1 MHIMNLLFCFRM
13 GFSSLHY
20 KYATPVL
27 RTGFYSRLDNTIRGA
42 PITVRGVV
50 DVDVACRVDIPCVV
64 RVTAIRR
71 TQTAVLRLQPT
82 PNIITHIWADTF
94 FCLCPAILGLT
105 LLYGWLCQTNI

>member
-27 RTGFYSRLDNTIRGA
+27 RTGFCSRLDNTIRGA

-50 DVDVACRVDIPCVV
+50 VVVDVPGRVHIPRII
-64 RVTAIRR
+64 RVAAIRR
-71 TQTAVLRLQPT
+71 TQPTVLRLQPT
-82 PNIITHIWADTF
+82 PNIITRIWADTF
-94 FCLCPAILGLT
+94 ACPYHAIHGLT
-105 LLYGWLCQTNI
+105 PSCG